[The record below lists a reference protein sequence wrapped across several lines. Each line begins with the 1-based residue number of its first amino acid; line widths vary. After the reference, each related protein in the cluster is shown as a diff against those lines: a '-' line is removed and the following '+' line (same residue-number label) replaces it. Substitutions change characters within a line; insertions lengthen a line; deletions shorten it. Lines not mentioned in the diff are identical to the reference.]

1 MQLTVTAPRVPW
13 QGRRKAGIQSSIKQR
28 MQTLKLCV
36 RVLSQNLIV
45 EEGVLIN
52 IIYFILHDNQ
62 SKRFKHISV
71 CSVSF

>member
-1 MQLTVTAPRVPW
+1 
-13 QGRRKAGIQSSIKQR
+13 